1 MKTIEG
7 QLVASGLKFAVVVA
21 RFNSFLTEHLKE
33 GAIDTIVRHGGNRE
47 DISVVYVPGSYEIP
61 LACKSLAQSKRY
73 DAVVALGA
81 VIKGATSHYDLV
93 CSEVS
98 KGISSV
104 MLQTG
109 VPIGFGVITVD
120 SIEQGIERSGTKA
133 GNKGVDAAI
142 AAIEMTNLL
151 RTLG

>member
-33 GAIDTIVRHGGNRE
+33 GAIDTIVRHGGSRE

-61 LACKSLAQSKRY
+61 LACLSLAQSKRY

-93 CSEVS
+93 CAEVS
-98 KGISSV
+98 KGISAV
-104 MLQTG
+104 MLQTK
-109 VPIGFGVITVD
+109 VPVGFGVITVD

>member
-33 GAIDTIVRHGGNRE
+33 GAIDTIVRHGGSRE

-61 LACKSLAQSKRY
+61 LACRSLAQSKRY